1 MTWLRLTERTKD
13 RLTGLARFI
22 VLIPMVILG
31 NQVRFYVRGVWTDHW
46 LNKDAT
52 TTYALITQVHPKR
65 VFDYRYTV
73 NGKEYTGTSKRDWED
88 EKVHEL
94 RVGEKTT
101 VFVSASHPWLSS
113 LQTLRVTWA
122 ALPFVVLF
130 LLLELFLLAVL
141 VDPKGRWSISRWLL
155 NTWRERQN

>member
-1 MTWLRLTERTKD
+1 MKWLRLTERTKD

-22 VLIPMVILG
+22 VLIPMVLLG
-31 NQVRFYVRGVWTDHW
+31 NQVRLYARGVWTDHW
-46 LNKDAT
+46 LNQDAT
-52 TTYALITQVHPKR
+52 TTLALITRAHPKR

-73 NGKEYTGTSKRDWED
+73 NGKEYTGTSIRAWED

-94 RVGEKTT
+94 RVGEKAT

-113 LQTLRVTWA
+113 LQASRVMWA
-122 ALPFVVLF
+122 GFPFLVLI
-130 LLLELFLLAVL
+130 LLFELFFLAVL

-155 NTWRERQN
+155 NT

>member
-13 RLTGLARFI
+13 RLTGLARVI

-31 NQVRFYVRGVWTDHW
+31 NQVRLYVRGVWTDHG

-52 TTYALITQVHPKR
+52 TTSALITQVHPKR

-73 NGKEYTGTSKRDWED
+73 NGKEYTGTSIRAWED
-88 EKVHEL
+88 EKVHQL
-94 RVGEKTT
+94 QVGEKTT
-101 VFVSASHPWLSS
+101 VFYSTSHPWLSS

-141 VDPKGRWSISRWLL
+141 VDPKGRWSVSRWLL
-155 NTWRERQN
+155 NT